1 MKKNAMKLKI
11 LFEMKQKRPMLKTR
25 EGYLWP
31 LC

>member
-11 LFEMKQKRPMLKTR
+11 LFEMKQKYPLLKAR
-25 EGYLWP
+25 EGYLWL